1 MMCRWRFSN
10 RNKST
15 TPVDFASEG
24 GCPYVGVRNIWEI
37 SVPSAQFFCKPT
49 TALKKSIKKYQGQF
63 MKYTE
68 PLICSKNPGRHSR
81 GKGRKG
87 VINAKGNR

>member
-24 GCPYVGVRNIWEI
+24 GCAYVGVRNIWEI
-37 SVPSAQFFCKPT
+37 SVHSAQFFCKPT
-49 TALKKSIKKYQGQF
+49 TALKNS
-63 MKYTE
+63 
-68 PLICSKNPGRHSR
+68 LLKNT
-81 GKGRKG
+81 KD
-87 VINAKGNR
+87 NL